1 MTSDGTEVDP
11 RHTVYL
17 VRHGQTALNAERRL
31 RGLLDPP
38 LDPAGH
44 HQVEA
49 LAAAFARLPAPP
61 ARVVA
66 SPLERAHQTAT
77 AIALA
82 SAAALVT
89 EQRLIDRDFGPWTG
103 QCADEVRASFG
114 ADLDPLP
121 GAEPLAAVTARAL
134 EALDHADR
142 RGDGPVVLVSH
153 EAVLTALLA
162 ALGPTLGQPSAY
174 VLHTASWSQVTAD
187 DDEVRWWRVVRI
199 GCNASTL
206 GEEP

>member
-1 MTSDGTEVDP
+1 MTSEGPRVDP

-17 VRHGQTALNAERRL
+17 VRHGQTAFNAERRL

-38 LDPAGH
+38 LDRAGH

-49 LAAAFARLPAPP
+49 LAAAFARRPVPP
-61 ARVVA
+61 ARVMS
-66 SPLERAHQTAT
+66 SPLERAYQTAT

-89 EQRLIDRDFGPWTG
+89 EQRLVDRDYGPWTG
-103 QCADEVRASFG
+103 QYAHDVRASFG

-121 GAEPLAAVTARAL
+121 GAESLAAVTARAL

-153 EAVLTALLA
+153 DAVLTALLV
-162 ALGPTLGQPSAY
+162 ALDPNLGRPSKVTLA
-174 VLHTASWSQVTAD
+174 TASWSQLTAHD
-187 DDEVRWWRVVRI
+187 AVVRRWRVARV
-199 GCNASTL
+199 GCDASTL